1 MNTDAEFPGINL
13 VDNPF
18 AVEANIADGRNFY
31 RLAEGGAEVMA
42 EATNGT
48 IQPMEAVFVYAENHE
63 ETLIFSTE
71 NNNEMAAGLVLNV
84 SQGRGNVIDRAIIR
98 FGESRQLPK
107 FQLNRNHTKLYIP
120 QNGKDYAVVNGGRD
134 AARYVSTIPVYFKA
148 EKNDTYSL
156 SLSRENVEFSYLHL
170 IDNLTGNDIDLLK
183 TPNYTFDA
191 RTTDYESRF
200 KLVFVC
206 GDANDDNDFAF
217 YSNGNW
223 IINNP
228 STGSESEATLQVI
241 DITGRILKSE
251 SINGCASIS
260 VNAAPGIYLFR
271 LINGNDVKVQKI
283 VVK

>member
-1 MNTDAEFPGINL
+1 
-13 VDNPF
+13 
-18 AVEANIADGRNFY
+18 
-31 RLAEGGAEVMA
+31 MA

-107 FQLNRNHTKLYIP
+107 FQLNRNHTKLYIS
-120 QNGKDYAVVNGGRD
+120 QNGKDFAVVSSEDMG
-134 AARYVSTIPVYFKA
+134 TLPVNFKA
-148 EKNDTYSL
+148 EANGSYTISL
-156 SLSRENVEFSYLHL
+156 NTDEVRFSYLHL
-170 IDNLTGNDIDLLK
+170 IDNMTGNDIDLLK
-183 TPNYTFDA
+183 TPNYSFEA
-191 RTTDYESRF
+191 KTTDYESRF

-206 GDANDDNDFAF
+206 GDTNDDNDFAF
-217 YSNGNW
+217 YSNGSFVISNE
-223 IINNP
+223 
-228 STGSESEATLQVI
+228 GHAKLQVI
-241 DITGRILKSE
+241 DITGRIIKRE

-283 VVK
+283 MVE